1 MKALVY
7 TGPETLEFMD
17 ANDPTPRDGEIIIK
31 IDSVG
36 ICGSDMHA
44 FLGHDERRPAPLIL
58 GHEVSGTIV
67 DSEQAGRRVTV
78 NPLVTCGICPACV
91 SGRDNL
97 CPDRQIISMMP
108 REGGFA
114 QFVAMPLAN
123 VVTVPDDFSIEKA
136 CMAEPIACGWHAVRL
151 AQRALDIEISATRA
165 LVIGGGAIGVG
176 AALSLIAFGASD
188 VTVLEPNE
196 IRRDYLIKTTDLN
209 VLDPNALDDAAQFD
223 LVIDGV
229 GFAATRDTSSK
240 AVRPGGVIMHIGLG
254 GSEGGLDIRRVTL
267 QEITF
272 MGTYTYTADDFRTTA
287 EAMFSGK
294 LGALDWFEARP
305 LADGAKAFSDIRQ
318 GVVETPKIILK
329 P

>member
-7 TGPETLEFMD
+7 TGPEKLEFID
-17 ANDPTPRDGEIIIK
+17 VNDPTLRVDEVLVK

-44 FLGHDERRPAPLIL
+44 FLGHDDRRPAPLIL
-58 GHEVSGTIV
+58 GHEVSGIIV
-67 DSEQAGRRVTV
+67 GGEDDGRRVTV
-78 NPLVTCGICPACV
+78 NPLVTCGACPACV

-97 CPDRQIISMMP
+97 CPDRQIISMQP

-114 QFVAMPLAN
+114 QFVAIPLSN
-123 VVTVPDDFSIEKA
+123 VVTVPDDFSLEIA

-151 AQRALDIEISATRA
+151 AQRALDVDISAARA

-176 AALSLIAFGASD
+176 AALALIAFGAND

-196 IRRDYLIKTTDLN
+196 IRREYFKKTTDLN
-209 VLDPNALDDAAQFD
+209 VLDPKALDDGAQFD

-229 GFAATRDTSSK
+229 GFAATRDTASK

-272 MGTYTYTADDFRTTA
+272 MGTYTYTAADFRATA
-287 EAMFSGK
+287 QAMFDGK
-294 LGALDWFEARP
+294 LGQLSWFEPRP
-305 LADGAKAFSDIRQ
+305 LFDGARAFVDIRQ
-318 GVVETPKIILK
+318 GVVEAPKSF
-329 P
+329 